1 VAADIG
7 GPPRTPILKGL
18 EHFVK
23 SLYQWRVTQAPQD
36 LVREL
41 LGVAL
46 AVRKRIRRG
55 LIARGHDLQP
65 SHTAVIPNLP
75 AGGLRLTEL
84 ASLLRVSVQ
93 RAGQLVHELELAGY
107 VERVADASDARAR
120 LVRYSAR
127 GRRLMRDVAEVD
139 AELRRELA
147 ERLGEAKLAQLARA
161 IAALHRELVG
171 PDAALLLEP
180 RAVPAQKRKRLRAR
194 ASPRP
199 GSGSR

>member
-1 VAADIG
+1 MTSAD
-7 GPPRTPILKGL
+7 PK
-18 EHFVK
+18 E
-23 SLYQWRVTQAPQD
+23 APQD

-55 LIARGHDLQP
+55 LIERGHDLHP
-65 SHTAVIPNLP
+65 SHKAVIPNLP
-75 AGGLRLTEL
+75 EDGLRPTEL
-84 ASLLRVSVQ
+84 AERLRVSVQ
-93 RAGQLVHELELAGY
+93 RAGQLVQELEDAGY
-107 VERVADASDARAR
+107 VERVADASDARAK

-147 ERLGEAKLAQLARA
+147 MRLGEAKLAQLASA

-171 PDAALLLEP
+171 PEAALLLEP
-180 RAVPAQKRKRLRAR
+180 RVAPPTKRKRLRAR
-194 ASPRP
+194 A
-199 GSGSR
+199 

>member
-1 VAADIG
+1 MSSTAPKD
-7 GPPRTPILKGL
+7 
-18 EHFVK
+18 
-23 SLYQWRVTQAPQD
+23 APQD

-46 AVRKRIRRG
+46 AVRKRMRRG
-55 LIARGHDLQP
+55 LIERGHDLHP

-75 AGGLRLTEL
+75 EEGLRLTEL

-93 RAGQLVHELELAGY
+93 RAGQLVQELEDAGY
-107 VERVADASDARAR
+107 VERSVDASDARAK

-147 ERLGEAKLAQLARA
+147 SRLGEARLAQLASA
-161 IAALHRELVG
+161 IGALHRELLG
-171 PDAALLLEP
+171 PEAALLLEP
-180 RAVPAQKRKRLRAR
+180 RVAPPAKRKRLRAR
-194 ASPRP
+194 A
-199 GSGSR
+199 